1 MIEGTAEKY
10 KQFKEQVDCSDA
22 EIFLSIP
29 YLLVLKSSLDIGKD
43 AENATALCRRFF
55 PQLFADNEIET
66 GSLVQSQAAK
76 FEKLKSDFSELRQLA
91 GKDFFDIYCQ
101 IEHQILIGG
110 QDRKLKPT
118 DNCYELL
125 ESQVQAIKEIGI
137 SLTRQSPQAW
147 NEFMVVALGVP
158 EDEPIP
164 YLQEAA

>member
-1 MIEGTAEKY
+1 
-10 KQFKEQVDCSDA
+10 VDCSDA

-43 AENATALCRRFF
+43 AENATSLCRRFF
-55 PQLFADNEIET
+55 PQLFAET
-66 GSLVQSQAAK
+66 DSDAKLQCQAAK
-76 FEKLKSDFSELRQLA
+76 FEKLKHDFAELRQLA

-110 QDRKLKPT
+110 PDTKPKPQDS
-118 DNCYELL
+118 CYQLL

-137 SLTRQSPQAW
+137 SLTRQCPQAW

-164 YLQEAA
+164 YLQQ